1 MDFRTT
7 AIDEQYYCY
16 TTRVVVIS
24 DTAWEAMLEL
34 WAMIDSEIRVRASIT
49 DDQKN

>member
-1 MDFRTT
+1 MDLRTT

-16 TTRVVVIS
+16 KNRVVVIS
-24 DTAWEAMLEL
+24 DVAWEAMLEL
-34 WAMIDSEIRVRASIT
+34 WAMIDSEIRVRAFIN